1 MHIFNLDLYKPSD
14 MELWINKKYQD
25 RGIHNVSDLNIDDIG
40 ALFNTYI
47 AYSEGESKV
56 IYDNDNDCMIFIN
69 IHLEVYEQRLAFFHE
84 LCHPAMH
91 VGDQRSLP
99 SAFVNLQ
106 ESQAALFQLY
116 SAMPAYMLAEFKS
129 IQHSSYYLKIL
140 SEAFKLPY
148 SFVKQRI
155 EQILGRINRE
165 RQDRNLRA
173 RFTPAKVKY
182 AYTDTTNKI
191 LDRLNKQITN
201 KQGEITSQ

>member
-1 MHIFNLDLYKPSD
+1 MHFFNLELYKPSD
-14 MELWINKKYQD
+14 MELWINKKYQE
-25 RGIHNVSDLNIDDIG
+25 RGIHSATDLNIDNIG

-69 IHLEVYEQRLAFFHE
+69 IHLDAYEQRLAFFHE

-91 VGDQRSLP
+91 VGDQRSLSP
-99 SAFVNLQ
+99 AFVSLQ

-116 SAMPAYMLAEFKS
+116 AAMPAYMLEEFKP

-165 RQDRNLRA
+165 RQDNNLRA
-173 RFTPAKVKY
+173 RSTPAKIKY
-182 AYTDTTNKI
+182 AYTDTTNRI
-191 LDRLNKQITN
+191 LEQLNKQIANN
-201 KQGEITSQ
+201 KER